1 MNLAVRESVT
11 VRCWMRRAVW
21 GTTASSADVCKAVSV
36 QRRSQFK
43 SEINDAFPHKRHQK
57 RHLDFWTA
65 HLLSRGSPVRVW
77 PGAPLN
83 CRQRGELKMY
93 WIADQAIFRC
103 PVLDGAVSVINRE
116 ASKTDTAA
124 ALAIQSGAAS
134 P

>member
-11 VRCWMRRAVW
+11 ARCWMRRAVW

-83 CRQRGELKMY
+83 STQHDDLNMNSN
-93 WIADQAIFRC
+93 AHPPTFRC
-103 PVLDGAVSVINRE
+103 P
-116 ASKTDTAA
+116 
-124 ALAIQSGAAS
+124 